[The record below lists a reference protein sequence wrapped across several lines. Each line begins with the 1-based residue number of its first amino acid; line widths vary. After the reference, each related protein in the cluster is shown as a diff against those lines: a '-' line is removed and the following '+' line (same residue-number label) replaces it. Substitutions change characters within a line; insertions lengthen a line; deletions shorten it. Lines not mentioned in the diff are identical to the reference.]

1 MTGGI
6 LSILSYGSTDLFLTG
21 APQITFFKV
30 VYRRHTNFAM
40 ESIEIGYN
48 TDVNFGD
55 EYEITFDRIGDLVG
69 KCYLKIAIPE
79 VYFSRA
85 ELSLPYV
92 SIVQPNISNYTTVET
107 FMRYNM
113 DAYRASYNNYKLAN
127 ITVSKFLQDINNS
140 FSGNGL
146 VALQNYNDLVIQ
158 QTDYN
163 INVLLSN
170 SNIYSIYQKYINNQ
184 SSVTVDEL
192 YTYVSNAMI
201 VSKRCQKYFWHE
213 YTTALNDY
221 NKVIQNNLK
230 FAWNQNIGHNIID
243 YIDVRLGGEQIDRH
257 YGTYFETSYE
267 LRKKNRL
274 DKLYN
279 DLIGNL
285 EELTT
290 YNEDVKPAYFINIP
304 LNFWFNKNM
313 GSAFPL
319 VASQYSDLSLRIKFR
334 NINQC
339 GLVELLDG
347 EVYTLE
353 DFWNDKNYRLEVSL
367 LTQYVFLD
375 GQERRKFAQSSHE
388 YLIENIQTVTEI
400 LKNYNAETAASTLEN
415 TSVVNNT
422 VSYNI
427 NLDLKHPCKQ
437 LIWTFQKSA
446 FLENKNGTQRCIYNN
461 YSLNPREDKDA
472 LIDANILL
480 NGYERIK
487 KKIGVAKYYNLV
499 QTYQHNTNI
508 PNCGIYCYSF
518 ALFPEDLQPSSTCN
532 FSRFLGQVLAVNLDE
547 NIFYYA
553 LSDIDPKITYN
564 SNEDIL
570 YNYTDVNFSLYAIT
584 YNVIRIAGGFS
595 ALAFS
600 FN

>member
-1 MTGGI
+1 MTGGL

-21 APQITFFKV
+21 APQITFFKI
-30 VYRRHTNFAM
+30 VYRRHTNFAT

-48 TDVNFGD
+48 TDINFND
-55 EYEITFDRIGDLVG
+55 EYEITFDRIGDLIG
-69 KCYLKIAIPE
+69 RCYLKIAIPE
-79 VYFSRA
+79 VYFSRT

-113 DAYRASYNNYKLAN
+113 DAYRISYNNSKLAN
-127 ITVSKFLQDINNS
+127 ISVTKFLNDINNS

-146 VALQNYNDLVIQ
+146 VALQNYTDLINQ
-158 QTDYN
+158 QTDNN
-163 INVLLSN
+163 IIVLLSN
-170 SNIYSIYQKYINNQ
+170 SNIYTIYAKHIGNP
-184 SSVTVDEL
+184 SGTTVIEL
-192 YTYVSNAMI
+192 YNQVYNAMI
-201 VSKRCQKYFWHE
+201 VSKRCQKYFWDVYATE
-213 YTTALNDY
+213 LENY

-230 FAWNQNIGHNIID
+230 FAWNENIGHNIID

-257 YGTYFETSYE
+257 YGSYFEVTHQI
-267 LRKKNRL
+267 RKKDRL

-285 EELTT
+285 EDLTT

-347 EVYTLE
+347 ETYTLE

-367 LTQYVFLD
+367 VTQYIFLD

-388 YLIENIQTVTEI
+388 YLIENIQTVTEV
-400 LKNYNAETAASTLEN
+400 LKNYTSEAAVSTLTN
-415 TSVVNNT
+415 DSVVNNT

-427 NLDLKHPCKQ
+427 ELDLKHPCKQ
-437 LIWTFQKSA
+437 LIWTFQKQVY
-446 FLENKNGTQRCIYNN
+446 LDNKNGTQRCIYNN
-461 YSLNPREDKDA
+461 YSLNPREDKDI
-472 LIDANILL
+472 LIQGNILL
-480 NGYERIK
+480 NGYDKIK
-487 KKIGVAKYYNLV
+487 KKTGTAKYYNLV
-499 QTYQHNTNI
+499 QGFQHNTNI
-508 PNCGIYCYSF
+508 SNCGIYCYSF
-518 ALFPEDLQPSSTCN
+518 AIFPEDLQPSSTCN
-532 FSRFLGQVLAVNLDE
+532 FSRFLGQVLSVDIDE
-547 NIFYYA
+547 NVFYYA
-553 LSDIDPKITYN
+553 LSDIDPKISYK
-564 SNEDIL
+564 SNEDVL
-570 YNYTDVNFSLYAIT
+570 YNYTDVKFSLYAIG
-584 YNVIRIAGGFS
+584 YNVIRISGGFS